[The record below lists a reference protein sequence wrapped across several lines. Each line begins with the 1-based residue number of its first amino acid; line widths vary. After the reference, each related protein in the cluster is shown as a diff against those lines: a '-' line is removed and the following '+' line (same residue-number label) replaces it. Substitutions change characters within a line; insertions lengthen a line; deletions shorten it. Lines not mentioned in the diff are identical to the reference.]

1 MYKLKY
7 FPNFGI
13 TFKINIHM
21 KNFFKIVLG
30 TFVGSLIALAAGI
43 FILLGI
49 IGSMASFS
57 ETTPT
62 VPDTAILKLDL
73 STPITE
79 QTTEDPFASINPI
92 GSSSGKTQGIYSM
105 IRAIDNAAQDPA
117 IKFIYMNLSNMN
129 AGVTHTEEIRSAL
142 ERFRESGKPIISYAD
157 NYSQGAYYLATVSDK
172 IYLSPT
178 GMLSLTGVSINTMF
192 FKDLLDKLGVEI
204 QLIRHGKYKA
214 AGEQFISNKMSPEN
228 REQLQAYV
236 DAVWD
241 TWRAEISQARELS
254 AERIDYI
261 TDNLILSTAADV
273 QEEGLVDELLYKDQL
288 IEKITDLF
296 GVENEKDLKMI
307 TSRNYDKATRKVD
320 FKEKNKIALLYADG
334 EIIMG
339 KSDNFIASDSFID
352 HISKVRK
359 DSTIKAVVFRVNSP
373 GGSAQSSDLIER
385 ELKLLMEEKPVI
397 VSMGDYAASGGY
409 WISARA
415 DKIITNNTTLTG
427 SIGVFSMIP
436 NFSKAMDKHLSVN
449 TEAVNSNKYSDIMS
463 GLRPLEARESEY
475 VRSFIEKIYS
485 DFITLV
491 AEGREMTPENV
502 DEVAQGRVWSGKDAL
517 RIGLAD
523 QKGGLHEALFSA
535 ASMANLESYR
545 VVEYPVKKSAME
557 KVIEMLSESSIAV
570 SAISNPAEYIKA
582 AYRQILTE
590 KEPAHLARL
599 PYNITFN

>member
-1 MYKLKY
+1 
-7 FPNFGI
+7 
-13 TFKINIHM
+13 M
-21 KNFFKIVLG
+21 KNFLKIVLG
-30 TFVGSLIALAAGI
+30 TFVGSLIAIAAGI
-43 FILLGI
+43 FILLGLF
-49 IGSMASFS
+49 GSMASFS

-62 VPDTAILKLDL
+62 VPDTAILKIDL

-79 QTTEDPFASINPI
+79 QATEDPFASINPM
-92 GSSSGKTQGIYSM
+92 GSSSGNTQGIYSI

-117 IKFIYMNLSNMN
+117 IKFIYMNLSSVN
-129 AGVTHTEEIRSAL
+129 AGVSHAEEIRSAL

-192 FKDLLDKLGVEI
+192 FKDLLDKVGVEI

-214 AGEQFISNKMSPEN
+214 AGEQFINNRMSPEN

-241 TWRAEISQARELS
+241 TWRTEISKAREIPT
-254 AERIDYI
+254 ERIDYI
-261 TDNLILSTAADV
+261 TDNLLLSTAKDV
-273 QEEGLVDELLYKDQL
+273 LEEGLIDELLYKDQL
-288 IEKITDLF
+288 IEKLTNLF
-296 GVENEKDLKMI
+296 GVEQEKDLEIISAK
-307 TSRNYDKATRKVD
+307 NYDKATRKID
-320 FKEKNKIALLYADG
+320 FKEKNKIAVLYANG

-339 KSDNFIASDSFID
+339 KSDKFIASESFIK

-359 DSTIKAVVFRVNSP
+359 DSTVKAVVFRVNSP

-409 WISARA
+409 WISAGA
-415 DKIITNNTTLTG
+415 DRIFTNNTTLTG

-463 GLRPLEARESEY
+463 GYRPLQSKETEY
-475 VRSFIEKIYS
+475 VKKFIEKIYS
-485 DFITLV
+485 DFINLV
-491 AEGREMTPENV
+491 AEGRDMTPERV
-502 DEVAQGRVWSGKDAL
+502 DEIAQGRVWSGKDAIQ
-517 RIGLAD
+517 IGLAD
-523 QKGGLHEALFSA
+523 QKGGIHEALISA
-535 ASMANLESYR
+535 ASIANLENYR
-545 VVEYPVKKSAME
+545 IVEYPVTKSAID
-557 KVIEMLSESSIAV
+557 KIVEMLSESSVAAA
-570 SAISNPAEYIKA
+570 AISNPAEYIKA
-582 AYRQILTE
+582 AYMQIFTE
-590 KEPAHLARL
+590 KGPKHLARL